1 MLISLLPGLFRNASI
16 RGPCGNIGQLPD
28 RIPSLGVAIQDS
40 IGPPVASL
48 DALRKSLRLVSIV
61 SRTSVGVF
69 FCPCAWI
76 FTWIFILLLFL
87 FFFRYILFL
96 FFSREIIIIIL
107 LFIPLTEAV
116 VRL

>member
-1 MLISLLPGLFRNASI
+1 MLISFLPGLFRNASI

-76 FTWIFILLLFL
+76 FTWIFILFL
-87 FFFRYILFL
+87 FSRYILFL